1 MWIFTKHG
9 FLSVVQH
16 NSMEN
21 HFQVKSRVID
31 PLEILWPD
39 HEIEIISWA
48 DYRFRITIRKEEAVS
63 IFVDQIKG
71 IDYTSFKNECENDE
85 WYHHALTRIWGV
97 MYNFQQRMELISR
110 GWE

>member
-21 HFQVKSRVID
+21 HFQVKSRAID
-31 PLEILWPD
+31 ILEILWPD
-39 HEIEIISWA
+39 HEIEIIDWA

-63 IFVDQIKG
+63 IFADQIKA